1 MITFDEIKSKGLAG
15 DYTAITESGRR
26 YAATYVTKYG
36 GCMFYCIPSDEVIIG
51 YEPKEKS

>member
-1 MITFDEIKSKGLAG
+1 MLTLEEIKSKSLAG

-26 YAATYVTKYG
+26 YAATYITEYG

>member
-26 YAATYVTKYG
+26 YAATYITEYG
-36 GCMFYCIPSDEVIIG
+36 GCMFFCIPSDEVIIG
-51 YEPKEKS
+51 YEPKEKG